1 MTMGWKGKKNRA
13 RQRIMDQTRK
23 ENTFLW
29 DTFKETDL
37 SFPTDITL
45 KKKKK
50 SIETFHWNVNEIK
63 HMLLSISTFSSLP
76 PPLSSSFFLTKTTV
90 QCPAQKHIS
99 HHLSRAD
106 SDCSTNENL
115 RFAAGKMLLPST
127 DEKSHPRK
135 HTTPSTAPPVPTAA
149 TVGGKGLENNLNKRA
164 GTTTVRNVPK
174 KATGMGLPV
183 RTGILFWYGDR
194 D

>member
-1 MTMGWKGKKNRA
+1 
-13 RQRIMDQTRK
+13 
-23 ENTFLW
+23 
-29 DTFKETDL
+29 
-37 SFPTDITL
+37 
-45 KKKKK
+45 
-50 SIETFHWNVNEIK
+50 
-63 HMLLSISTFSSLP
+63 MLLSISTFSSLP
-76 PPLSSSFFLTKTTV
+76 PPLSSSFFLTKTPV

-135 HTTPSTAPPVPTAA
+135 HKTPSTAPPVPTAA
-149 TVGGKGLENNLNKRA
+149 TVGGKGLENNLNKCA

-174 KATGMGLPV
+174 KATSMGLPV